1 MGGIGRRRLVGL
13 LCAAGLL
20 LAGCGGSGGGSGAG
34 GPGRSAPA
42 TPAPATTAA
51 VPAKACLEAGER
63 VLGFPAADGPT
74 AGVVLGR
81 GRTGVVLGHQVGS
94 DLCEW
99 LPTARALAR
108 QGRQV
113 LAFDF
118 GRGGQIAEDMAAAA
132 AELRRRGVTRLVL
145 VGSSMGGTAAIAAA
159 ARITPPVA
167 GVVSLSGPEDYQ
179 GTDAA
184 AAAARLRMPVLFVAA
199 EDDPPFDDAAR
210 ALYKAVPGRDK
221 RLLILEGGGHGT
233 SLLEFGDQA
242 PRARRALDRF
252 LQATLGAA

>member
-1 MGGIGRRRLVGL
+1 
-13 LCAAGLL
+13 
-20 LAGCGGSGGGSGAG
+20 
-34 GPGRSAPA
+34 
-42 TPAPATTAA
+42 
-51 VPAKACLEAGER
+51 
-63 VLGFPAADGPT
+63 
-74 AGVVLGR
+74 
-81 GRTGVVLGHQVGS
+81 VVLGHQSGS

-99 LPTARALAR
+99 LPRARVLAR

-118 GRGGQIAEDMAAAA
+118 GPAAHISQDMAAAA
-132 AELRRRGVTRLVL
+132 AELRRRGAARLVL

-167 GVVSLSGPEDYQ
+167 GVVSLSGSEEYQ

-184 AAAARLRMPVLFVAA
+184 AAAPRLRLPVLFVAA

-210 ALYKAVPGRDK
+210 ALYKAVPGHDK
-221 RLLILEGGGHGT
+221 RLLVLEGGGHGT

-242 PRARRALDRF
+242 PRARGLLDRF
-252 LQATLGAA
+252 LQVTLGDPG